1 MADTP
6 SKKPRRGAG
15 RVAFLAR
22 LEQFRELLAAGN
34 EQRTIYDD
42 FGGEAELGIS
52 YSQFNRYVVRY
63 ITGAKDDG
71 HQRKGIGQNAP
82 PSPSPAPTG
91 AAGGQARGSSTP
103 AEKPGQ
109 KRPGFQHNP
118 NSGNDRDDLI

>member
-63 ITGAKDDG
+63 ITGAKNDG
-71 HQRKGIGQNAP
+71 HQRKGTGQIAP

-91 AAGGQARGSSTP
+91 AAGGQARGNSTP

>member
-1 MADTP
+1 MADEP
-6 SKKPRRGAG
+6 KKVHRGAG

-22 LEQFRELLAAGN
+22 LDDFRKLLDAGHPL
-34 EQRTIYDD
+34 RAIYDD
-42 FGGEAELGIS
+42 FADQLGIG
-52 YSQFNRYVVRY
+52 YPQFTKYVGRY
-63 ITGAKDDG
+63 INRKEKDDG
-71 HQRKGIGQNAP
+71 HQREGTGQIAP

-91 AAGGQARGSSTP
+91 AAGGQARGGSTP